1 MLVRSFATR
10 FANKLG
16 KNIETIPQNVMK
28 AFQAYPWP
36 GNVRE
41 LENVIERAVILAQD
55 DTLRMEE
62 SFELRD
68 VPLRGSSGKATLE
81 EGTRPHPWYPCAD
94 RIGDLRPA
102 RCSPDPRCESQHA
115 ALPHAKAWDQTLEL
129 IHVITRSHG
138 IS

>member
-62 SFELRD
+62 SFEVRD
-68 VPLRGSSGKATLE
+68 VPVRGTSGKATLE
-81 EGTRPHPWYPCAD
+81 EAERAHILGILAQTEWVISGQHGAAQILGVNPNT
-94 RIGDLRPA
+94 LRS
-102 RCSPDPRCESQHA
+102 RMQK
-115 ALPHAKAWDQTLEL
+115 LGIK
-129 IHVITRSHG
+129 RST
-138 IS
+138 SST